1 MRLRTITIS
10 IVALGLLAVSSVVVA
25 AQEEAAASDTS
36 YFTWDTAGGPPQ
48 FSEDPATGLTLVTV
62 QIEATDER
70 AGGTAST
77 IEDGIISA
85 SRLVNDG
92 GSWVG
97 MGRGVNASDPEAGTG
112 GRAWFTEYTGQDG
125 YEGLTMYTFRVGIGG
140 EPPESIGFI
149 VPDELIPP
157 FPMPPAE

>member
-10 IVALGLLAVSSVVVA
+10 ILAIGLLAGSSVGAVA
-25 AQEEAAASDTS
+25 QDEAAASDVS
-36 YFTWDTAGGPPQ
+36 YFTWDTAGPPE
-48 FSEDPATGLTLVTV
+48 FLEDPATGLPLVTV

-77 IEDGIISA
+77 IEDGIVSA
-85 SRLVNDG
+85 GRLVNDG

-97 MGRGVNASDPEAGTG
+97 MGRGVNAEDPDAGTG

-125 YEGLTMYTFRVGIGG
+125 YEGLTMYTFRVGTVG

-149 VPDELIPP
+149 VSDGLVPP
-157 FPMPPAE
+157 FPEPPAE

>member
-1 MRLRTITIS
+1 MRAIKTTTIS
-10 IVALGLLAVSSVVVA
+10 ILAIGLLAGSAVGVA
-25 AQEEAAASDTS
+25 AQDEGAASDVS
-36 YFTWDTAGGPPQ
+36 YFTWDTAGPPE
-48 FSEDPATGLTLVTV
+48 FSEDPATGLPVVTV

-70 AGGTAST
+70 AGGTATT

-85 SRLVNDG
+85 VRLVNDG

-125 YEGLTMYTFRVGIGG
+125 YEGLTMYTFRVGFGG

-149 VPDELIPP
+149 VPNELVPP
-157 FPMPPAE
+157 FPELPAE